1 MLKITEIPSTPTKK
15 TSKPTKYHVRQPK
28 YQPKVFA
35 VLSRGNFCRKFTHFF
50 GVLFT
55 GMKNMV
61 TYQKWQIS
69 GMCLAIKNSQI
80 RLNFSHLSDLYLRQ
94 IMMWTNL
101 TTGRSAPEVPF
112 QQAGQ
117 LLLIFSSYW
126 PTACTPDQS
135 KASTLFTFTSK
146 VEVSFGRGWAEKE
159 LTISG
164 KCIISTK
171 VEN

>member
-1 MLKITEIPSTPTKK
+1 
-15 TSKPTKYHVRQPK
+15 
-28 YQPKVFA
+28 
-35 VLSRGNFCRKFTHFF
+35 
-50 GVLFT
+50 
-55 GMKNMV
+55 
-61 TYQKWQIS
+61 
-69 GMCLAIKNSQI
+69 
-80 RLNFSHLSDLYLRQ
+80 
-94 IMMWTNL
+94 MMWTNL

-117 LLLIFSSYW
+117 LLLIFSPYW
-126 PTACTPDQS
+126 PTACTADQP